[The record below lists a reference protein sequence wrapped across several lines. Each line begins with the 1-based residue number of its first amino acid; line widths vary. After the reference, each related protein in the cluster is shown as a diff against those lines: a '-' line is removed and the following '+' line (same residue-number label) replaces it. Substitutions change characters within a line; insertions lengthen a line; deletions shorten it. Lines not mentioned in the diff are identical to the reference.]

1 MQGTRWAIS
10 SGSKFEEMAGYSRAV
25 VDGEW
30 VFISGTAGTD
40 PETGAFAADAET
52 QARHALDVI
61 AATLA
66 KADAGWSDVVQVR
79 CYLADRAD
87 VVPVS
92 KLLGAL
98 FSDPRPTNTTI
109 ICAFPVEDIR
119 VEFEMVAR
127 KRG

>member
-1 MQGTRWAIS
+1 MENTRWAIS
-10 SGSKFEEMAGYSRAV
+10 SGSKFEELAGYSRAV
-25 VDGEW
+25 VDGDW
-30 VFISGTAGTD
+30 VFTSATAGAD
-40 PETGAFAADAET
+40 PETGAFAPDAET

-61 AATLA
+61 AATLT
-66 KADAGWSDVVQVR
+66 KAGAGWGDVVQVR

-98 FSDPRPTNTTI
+98 FVDPRPTNTTI
-109 ICAFPVEDIR
+109 LCAFPLEEIR

-127 KRG
+127 KR

>member
-10 SGSKFEEMAGYSRAV
+10 SGSKFEELAGYSRAV

-30 VFISGTAGTD
+30 VFTSATSGAD
-40 PETGAFAADAET
+40 PETGAFAPDAEA

-66 KADAGWSDVVQVR
+66 KAGAGWSDVVQVR

-98 FSDPRPTNTTI
+98 FAEPRPTNTTI
-109 ICAFPVEDIR
+109 LCAFPIEDIR

>member
-1 MQGTRWAIS
+1 MQNDRWAIS
-10 SGSKFEEMAGYSRAV
+10 SGSKFEELAGYSRAV

-30 VFISGTAGTD
+30 VFTSATAGANPD
-40 PETGAFAADAET
+40 TGAFAPDAET

-66 KADAGWSDVVQVR
+66 KAGASWGDVVQVR

-87 VVPVS
+87 VVAVS

-98 FSDPRPTNTTI
+98 FTDPRPTNTTI
-109 ICAFPVEDIR
+109 ICAFPAEEIR
-119 VEFEMVAR
+119 VEIEMVAR

>member
-1 MQGTRWAIS
+1 MQDARWAIS
-10 SGSKFEEMAGYSRAV
+10 SGSKFEELAGYARAV

-30 VFISGTAGTD
+30 VFTSATAGAD
-40 PETGAFAADAET
+40 PETGAFAPDAET
-52 QARHALDVI
+52 QARHALNVI
-61 AATLA
+61 AQTLA
-66 KADAGWSDVVQVR
+66 KAGADWRDVVQVR

-98 FSDPRPTNTTI
+98 FADPRPTNTTI